1 VCDGYNN
8 CGDGSDEKKCSPLT
22 CSPNEF
28 QCNNS
33 VCIPQLWVCDNQADC
48 EDHSDESIERCG
60 YDAKAFNTCAAH
72 EFQCGN
78 GECILLNWKC
88 DGDEDCKDKS
98 DEQDCRECGQGWGFS
113 FGGEGSPS
121 GLCFQAGLRC
131 KLSVQHLSAKERL
144 CPKAWPGAQPSS
156 IRCIPD
162 YSVALSGFREGLRE
176 LLNGTMPQRRSVSL
190 EVEEIGDIFK
200 ALRLR
205 GGVTALQV
213 RSHSAKGNI
222 WSAEKKIINFLPLKL
237 EYTEQGSTSE

>member
-1 VCDGYNN
+1 MCDGYNN

-33 VCIPQLWVCDNQADC
+33 MCIPQLWVCDNQADC

-131 KLSVQHLSAKERL
+131 KLSVQHLSAKERF

-176 LLNGTMPQRRSVSL
+176 LLNGTVPQRRSVSL
-190 EVEEIGDIFK
+190 EVEEIGNIFK

-222 WSAEKKIINFLPLKL
+222 WSTEKKNN
-237 EYTEQGSTSE
+237 